1 MPLAVFRYDRFMA
14 DDADD
19 GTTLAARRVV
29 VAQRIIAEQRSL
41 IERLKATRR
50 DTAGCNSDEVLV
62 SALCRSGRSANAAR
76 RQSQLFRSCWHRWH
90 LHAALIISADPP
102 AVRPADWHQLTAA

>member
-1 MPLAVFRYDRFMA
+1 VESVEGKVKVDALAVFRYDRFMA

-19 GTTLAARRVV
+19 GTTLAARRVA

-50 DTAGCNSDEVLV
+50 DTAGAERLLHSFEEQLRCERLLRGFEDQLRRLTVGPHV
-62 SALCRSGRSANAAR
+62 S
-76 RQSQLFRSCWHRWH
+76 
-90 LHAALIISADPP
+90 
-102 AVRPADWHQLTAA
+102 